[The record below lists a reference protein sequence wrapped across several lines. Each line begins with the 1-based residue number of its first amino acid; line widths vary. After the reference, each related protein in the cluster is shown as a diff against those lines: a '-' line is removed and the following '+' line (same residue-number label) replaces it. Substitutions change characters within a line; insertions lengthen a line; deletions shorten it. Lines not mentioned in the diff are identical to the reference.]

1 MFDIGF
7 SELLVIA
14 VVALLVL
21 GPERLPKAARYA
33 GLWVRKARGHWYS
46 VKAEFERDL
55 AADDLQRSLRE
66 TRESLRAA
74 EEQLRS
80 GASDLRQRIER
91 DFDETAAAVTA
102 MPEAASP
109 DDATPEG
116 VEAGETSAAP
126 ASQSPSDDDDRS
138 LGSTREGGLYEPEPP
153 TDEDEEGVLH
163 TEDAPPPH
171 DHADDAHARR

>member
-66 TRESLRAA
+66 TREALSAA

-80 GASDLRQRIER
+80 GATDFRNRIER
-91 DFDETAAAVTA
+91 DFTETAAAVTA
-102 MPEAASP
+102 MPEGSKSEGV
-109 DDATPEG
+109 EG
-116 VEAGETSAAP
+116 VEAGESTASAAP
-126 ASQSPSDDDDRS
+126 AAIAHEHEEERS
-138 LGSTREGGLYEPEPP
+138 LGSTREGLYEPEPP

-163 TEDAPPPH
+163 TEDAPPPS
-171 DHADDAHARR
+171 DPRDDAHERR

>member
-21 GPERLPKAARYA
+21 GPERLPKAARFA

-80 GASDLRQRIER
+80 GASDLRQRIQR

-102 MPEAASP
+102 MPDATSP
-109 DDATPEG
+109 DALPEG
-116 VEAGETSAAP
+116 VEAGETTAP
-126 ASQSPSDDDDRS
+126 SPQIHSDDHEERS
-138 LGSTREGGLYEPEPP
+138 LGSTREGLYEPEPP
-153 TDEDEEGVLH
+153 TDEDDEGVLH
-163 TEDAPPPH
+163 TEDAPPPS
-171 DHADDAHARR
+171 DPRDDAHERR

>member
-21 GPERLPKAARYA
+21 GPERLPKAARFA

-66 TRESLRAA
+66 TREALSAA

-80 GASDLRQRIER
+80 GATDLRQRIEK
-91 DFDETAAAVTA
+91 DFTETAAAVTA
-102 MPEAASP
+102 MPESTAP
-109 DDATPEG
+109 PEGEG
-116 VEAGETSAAP
+116 VEAGESTASATTP
-126 ASQSPSDDDDRS
+126 QTDDHEERS
-138 LGSTREGGLYEPEPP
+138 LGSTREGGLWEPEPP
-153 TDEDEEGVLH
+153 TDEDDEGVLH
-163 TEDAPPPH
+163 TEDAPPPPH
-171 DHADDAHARR
+171 HADDAHERR

>member
-66 TRESLRAA
+66 TREALSAA

-80 GASDLRQRIER
+80 GASDLRNRIER
-91 DFDETAAAVTA
+91 DFTETAAAVTA
-102 MPEAASP
+102 MPDATASP
-109 DDATPEG
+109 EAEG
-116 VEAGETSAAP
+116 VEAGEATVTTEPQPQA
-126 ASQSPSDDDDRS
+126 DDHEEHS
-138 LGSTREGGLYEPEPP
+138 LGSTREGLYEPEPP

-163 TEDAPPPH
+163 TEDAPPPS
-171 DHADDAHARR
+171 DPRDDAHERR

>member
-21 GPERLPKAARYA
+21 GPERLPKAARFA
-33 GLWVRKARGHWYS
+33 GLWVRKARGHWYT

-55 AADDLQRSLRE
+55 AADDLQSSLRE

-80 GASDLRQRIER
+80 GASDLRQRIQR

-102 MPEAASP
+102 MPDATSP
-109 DDATPEG
+109 DALPEG
-116 VEAGETSAAP
+116 VEAGEATAP
-126 ASQSPSDDDDRS
+126 LPESQSDEEEGS

-171 DHADDAHARR
+171 DPADDAHERR